1 MTPLNKMNARDLLE
15 KARVEAKARIES
27 GGPRLLSPAPVFN
40 KAEDEAT
47 VYLYDVIDSWWGID
61 SGQFVKDLNAI
72 TAKTIHLRIN
82 SPGGSVFDAEAIQTA
97 LQQHKARV
105 VAHIDGM
112 AASAATYVALA
123 ADEVEMSDGAMF
135 MIHNAWTFAFG
146 NASEL
151 VDTAALLE
159 KIDANL
165 LRDYQAKTGASAEQ
179 IKQWMDAET
188 WFNAEEALTNGFVD
202 RIFTADK
209 ADDDKTPDENKENSD
224 KTEKNT
230 NNSAE
235 NMAAQAAHARRQRE
249 LALVSAG
256 I

>member
-72 TAKTIHLRIN
+72 TAKTIHLRVN

-97 LQQHKARV
+97 LQQHSAHIV
-105 VAHIDGM
+105 THIDGM
-112 AASAATYVALA
+112 AASAATYIALA
-123 ADEVEMSDGAMF
+123 GDEVEISDGGMF
-135 MIHNAWTFAFG
+135 MIHNAWGVAIG
-146 NASEL
+146 NAWEML
-151 VDTAALLE
+151 YFADLLN
-159 KIDANL
+159 KIDANIL
-165 LRDYQAKTGASAEQ
+165 SDYQQKTGKSAEQ
-179 IKQWMDAET
+179 IKEWMNAET